1 MEISL
6 KDKVVVIT
14 GGSSGIGKSIAGSMR
29 ECSAQTIV
37 IDLTIPSEKMERVTY
52 YACDV
57 SDGLE
62 VRRTIQQIIEAF
74 GTIDVLVNNAGI
86 NKPRLLV
93 DIYGKDSNY
102 VLTEEV
108 YDQIVGVNQKGVFLC
123 SQAAAEV
130 MVKKRS
136 GVIINI
142 SSESGMEG
150 SLGQSCYAAT
160 KGAVNSFTLSWA
172 KELGPSNIRVVGVA
186 PGINEKT
193 GMTSPELYEAFA
205 YTRNV
210 PIEQLDT
217 GYEKAIPLGRL
228 GKLSEIGQLTAF
240 LASDLASYITGTTI
254 NISGGKSRG

>member
-6 KDKVVVIT
+6 KDRVVVIT
-14 GGSSGIGKSIAGSMR
+14 GGSSGIGKSIAASMK

-37 IDLTIPSEKMERVTY
+37 IDLAIPSDKLERVTY

-57 SDGLE
+57 SNGRE
-62 VRRTIQQIIEAF
+62 VRQTIQQIIEAF

-93 DIYGKDSNY
+93 DIYGKNSKY

-108 YDQIVGVNQKGVFLC
+108 
-123 SQAAAEV
+123 
-130 MVKKRS
+130 
-136 GVIINI
+136 
-142 SSESGMEG
+142 
-150 SLGQSCYAAT
+150 
-160 KGAVNSFTLSWA
+160 
-172 KELGPSNIRVVGVA
+172 
-186 PGINEKT
+186 
-193 GMTSPELYEAFA
+193 YEAFA